1 MKGDF
6 ISTYFLLMKHLF
18 LVVFTLGFV
27 QIGFSQDTLKVSLPE
42 LEKRFLNN
50 NLILLVTK
58 SNVDIS
64 KAYTEQAKLWDNPNV
79 MFETG
84 FINLKEK
91 KVFDRQ
97 EAYIQIQQLFRLAH
111 KREKLTAF
119 SQANEK
125 LNEAQFN
132 DLMRILR
139 HQLRSDYYDLVNIEQ
154 KRAWYAEQIAGF
166 SQLINAVSDQVK
178 AGNMAQKDLVRLQ
191 SQSWSLQ
198 RDLLDLEQSRI
209 PIWADMQVLLGEKT
223 MLTFLPQSTPLS
235 INAENTTLTDL
246 MTTAQQNRSDLKV
259 VDANVAL
266 LQANV
271 VYQKALAKPDLTA
284 ALTYD
289 RVNTY
294 TPNYIGVQVGI
305 PIPVFNKNQG
315 NIKAAELQVKQQGLQ
330 RDAVSAQIVADIVS
344 AYRRLQELENWQRTK
359 ASDFYKNYETFYKQV
374 ADSYQKRQITLVEFI
389 DFFQDYQQQK
399 LQQLE
404 HQSRI
409 RKSAEEVNYAV
420 GKDVF

>member
-1 MKGDF
+1 
-6 ISTYFLLMKHLF
+6 
-18 LVVFTLGFV
+18 
-27 QIGFSQDTLKVSLPE
+27 
-42 LEKRFLNN
+42 
-50 NLILLVTK
+50 
-58 SNVDIS
+58 
-64 KAYTEQAKLWDNPNV
+64 
-79 MFETG
+79 
-84 FINLKEK
+84 
-91 KVFDRQ
+91 
-97 EAYIQIQQLFRLAH
+97 
-111 KREKLTAF
+111 
-119 SQANEK
+119 
-125 LNEAQFN
+125 
-132 DLMRILR
+132 
-139 HQLRSDYYDLVNIEQ
+139 
-154 KRAWYAEQIAGF
+154 
-166 SQLINAVSDQVK
+166 
-178 AGNMAQKDLVRLQ
+178 MAQKDLVRLQ